1 MIRIYVMIMM
11 KKEYNKVELE
21 ILVFSREDV
30 IATSCGA
37 EVPTNK
43 CVEVDFGLPV
53 MPGMPQIP

>member
-1 MIRIYVMIMM
+1 MIMM

-21 ILVFSREDV
+21 ILVFSSEDV
-30 IATSCGA
+30 IATSCGP